1 MFGTEAGLSFIKG
14 AAQLFEMENDK
25 FFLDGSW
32 TVV

>member
-14 AAQLFEMENDK
+14 AAQLFEMENVN
-25 FFLDGSW
+25 FLDGSW